1 MKLLNSVSVGHWL
14 GTAIAAG
21 YGGHGQNSAAWTG
34 LALAS
39 AGTWSASTG
48 SVGTVMR
55 GSGAG
60 VTPAWGALNLATDV
74 GSSRLTYA
82 NMVQMATNRIL
93 GRQAASTGNQEVLAL
108 ASNNGV
114 AFDWAT
120 AGTLKISTPQDL
132 RTVGSPGFV
141 GLTLTAASGIND
153 ALVIGTG
160 AGISLEIN
168 GAGTLGW
175 DGFGAQLG
183 FNSAAGCIFTS
194 GYAFN
199 AQAPAMGEYA
209 IFCNTSGDAAMQFGV
224 TGAGVLH
231 FGNGNGDY
239 DLTLQMT
246 ADPFLLETNG
256 DGFKGNHL
264 FLNPTS
270 IFASTHE
277 ITNDSNQLA
286 LWVDSSDLAGWA
298 EKLMF
303 AHYAN
308 VTVVNTAAETTLLS
322 ASKIGT
328 LQVPASRLKLGKTL
342 RFTLMGQ
349 ESHVGT
355 PVLTIK
361 IKAGATVLATFT
373 GTVTSATGSLWRLDA
388 DVLVTAVGASGNL
401 RTMGLMQMASA
412 NYNTPRTLAPTAI
425 QDAVV
430 NTTVPQT
437 LNVTATWGTQSS
449 SNTIT
454 CSHAS
459 VEVLA

>member
-1 MKLLNSVSVGHWL
+1 MKLLNSVTVGNWL
-14 GTAIAAG
+14 ATAIAAG
-21 YGGHGQNSAAWTG
+21 YGGHGQNASAWTG

-74 GSSRLTYA
+74 GSSRLAHA
-82 NMVQMATNRIL
+82 NMVQIATNRIL
-93 GRQAASTGNQEVLAL
+93 GRQAASTGDREVLAL
-108 ASNNGV
+108 GSNNGV

-132 RTVGSPGFV
+132 RTIGSPGFV
-141 GLTLTAASGIND
+141 GLTLTAATGINN
-153 ALVIGTG
+153 ALTIGTG
-160 AGISLEIN
+160 AGISLEIT

-183 FNSAAGCIFTS
+183 FNSVTGCIFSS
-194 GYAFN
+194 GYSFN
-199 AQAPAMGEYA
+199 AQAPATGEYA
-209 IFCNTSGDAAMQFGV
+209 LFCNTTGDAAMQFGV

-239 DLTLQMT
+239 DLTLLMT

-264 FLNPTS
+264 FLNPTT
-270 IFASTHE
+270 IMASSHE
-277 ITNDSNQLA
+277 ITNDSNQAA
-286 LWVDSSDLAGWA
+286 LWVNSSDLAGWA
-298 EKLMF
+298 GKLMF

-322 ASKIGT
+322 ASRIGS
-328 LQVPASRLKLGKTL
+328 LLVPANCLKLGKTL

-349 ESHVGT
+349 ESHAGT
-355 PVLTIK
+355 PVLTVK
-361 IKAGATVLATFT
+361 VKAGVTVLATFT
-373 GTVTSATGSLWRLDA
+373 GTVSSAVGSLWRLDA

-401 RTMGLMQMASA
+401 RTMGLLQMANA
-412 NYNTPRTLAPTAI
+412 NYGTPRTLAPTTI
-425 QDAVV
+425 QDATV
-430 NTTVPQT
+430 NTTANQT
-437 LNVTATWGTQSS
+437 FDVTATWGTQSS